1 MCAFNSRSLERNMLP
16 LDELRGLPTDDDK
29 ETCLEGLCYEGIE
42 KVFWSGRWDLNPRQ
56 LAWEART
63 LPLSYARPV
72 MNFNILHDYASWCN
86 FSCVNTVSAPDA

>member
-1 MCAFNSRSLERNMLP
+1 MCAFNYP
-16 LDELRGLPTDDDK
+16 LS
-29 ETCLEGLCYEGIE
+29 ETCSPWTSSEDSPRMTTKKRAL
-42 KVFWSGRWDLNPRQ
+42 KVCTTKELKEIFWSGRWDLNPRQ

-72 MNFNILHDYASWCN
+72 RNFNILHDYASWCN